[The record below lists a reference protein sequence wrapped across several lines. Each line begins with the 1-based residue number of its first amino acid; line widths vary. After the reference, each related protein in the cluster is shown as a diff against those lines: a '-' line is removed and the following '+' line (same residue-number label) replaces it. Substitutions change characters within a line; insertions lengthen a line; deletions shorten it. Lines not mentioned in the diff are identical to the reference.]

1 MAALDGLRI
10 LDLTQ
15 YEAGPSAT
23 QALAW
28 LGADVVKVERPGVGD
43 PGRGGGFVDAAYFHQ
58 WNANK
63 RSIALDLRDP
73 VGRSLLLDLVP
84 RFDVFVENFGPGAID
99 RLGLD
104 YAAVRERNPGVIYAT
119 VKGFGA
125 FGPYADY
132 NCFDSVAQAMSG
144 AFSVTGHDDGPPLP
158 PGTTTGDSGTGMQLA
173 VGLLAAY
180 VQKLRT
186 GEGQYLELSMQE
198 AMTYYMRTRIAQGTD
213 WGNRPAARAD
223 TGRGALVNLYA
234 CAPGGPNDHVYI
246 MAITD
251 TFWRALADV
260 VGGDELADDPRFADG
275 ASRSAN
281 AEALRATIDAW
292 CASRTKAEA
301 MAELAGVGVPCG
313 MVLDTAELF
322 DDPHLRA
329 RGFVHE
335 VEVEGRGPV
344 RMLGF
349 APRLSAS
356 PVVLRPAPGLGAHT
370 EEVLRAELDLDEGRI
385 AALRATGILG

>member
-246 MAITD
+246 MAITN

-275 ASRSAN
+275 ALRSAN

-292 CASRTKAEA
+292 CASRTKVEA

>member
-63 RSIALDLRDP
+63 RSVALNLADP
-73 VGRSLLLDLVP
+73 AGRALLLDLVP
-84 RFDVFVENFGPGAID
+84 HFDVFVENFGPGAVG

-104 YAAVRERNPGVIYAT
+104 YDAVRARHPGVIYAT

-125 FGPYADY
+125 SGPYADY

-186 GEGQYLELSMQE
+186 GEGQYVELSMQE
-198 AMTYYMRTRIAQGTD
+198 AMTYYMRTRMAQGTD
-213 WGNRPAARAD
+213 WGRRPAARAD

-234 CAPGGPNDHVYI
+234 CAPGGPNDHVYL

-251 TFWRALADV
+251 TFWRALAEV
-260 VGGDELADDPRFADG
+260 VGGPGLADDERFADG
-275 ASRSAN
+275 AARSAHA
-281 AEALRATIDAW
+281 AELQALIGAW
-292 CASRTKAEA
+292 CATRTKQEA

-313 MVLDTAELF
+313 MVLDTAELL
-322 DDPHLRA
+322 DDPHLQA
-329 RGFVHE
+329 RGFVHT
-335 VEVEGRGPV
+335 VDVEGRGPV

-356 PVVLRPAPGLGAHT
+356 PIVLRPAPALGAHT
-370 EEVLRAELDLDEGRI
+370 DEVLRAELGLEDARLAEIR
-385 AALRATGILG
+385 AAGIIG

>member
-63 RSIALDLRDP
+63 RSVALNLADP
-73 VGRSLLLDLVP
+73 AGRALLLDLVP
-84 RFDVFVENFGPGAID
+84 HFDVFVENFGPGAVG

-104 YAAVRERNPGVIYAT
+104 YDAVRARHPGVIYAT

-125 FGPYADY
+125 SGPYADY

-186 GEGQYLELSMQE
+186 GEGQYVELSMQE
-198 AMTYYMRTRIAQGTD
+198 AMTYYMRTRMAQGTD
-213 WGNRPAARAD
+213 WGRRPAARAD

-234 CAPGGPNDHVYI
+234 CAPGGPNDHVYL

-251 TFWRALADV
+251 TFWRALAEV
-260 VGGDELADDPRFADG
+260 VGGPGFADDERFANG
-275 ASRSAN
+275 AARSAHA
-281 AEALRATIDAW
+281 AELQALIGAW
-292 CASRTKAEA
+292 CATRTKEEA

-313 MVLDTAELF
+313 MVLDTAELL
-322 DDPHLRA
+322 DDPHLQA
-329 RGFVHE
+329 RGFVHT
-335 VEVEGRGPV
+335 VDVEGRGPV

-356 PVVLRPAPGLGAHT
+356 PIVLRPAPALGAHT
-370 EEVLRAELDLDEGRI
+370 DEVLRAELGLEDARLAEIR
-385 AALRATGILG
+385 AAGIIG